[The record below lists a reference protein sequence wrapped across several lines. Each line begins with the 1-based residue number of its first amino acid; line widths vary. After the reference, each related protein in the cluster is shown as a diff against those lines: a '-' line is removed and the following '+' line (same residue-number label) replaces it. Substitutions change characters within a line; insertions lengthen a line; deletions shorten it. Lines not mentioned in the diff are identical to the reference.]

1 MGFPA
6 GVIFDQERFAITV
19 AFDFTIFSVLAQD
32 LRTAKLRCRSGNRF
46 QVSINFGCS
55 QRRHEKL
62 LSCTHPTTISEI
74 GLGSS
79 SAATIAAT
87 NLRRCHM
94 VISEKIAERIRQRR
108 TPKSVYDK
116 FVEFED
122 RAASVYLHLAA
133 HFSKNPELSSLWL
146 EMGMQEKQHA
156 GFLQFCGDE
165 QLFTENLPDEAVIR
179 RLEEVY
185 REIEKRVADPELQ
198 INDAFQIALDL
209 ETSEVNEIYCQ
220 LTATTHNA
228 PYLWRRRWRHFLP
241 VTSASWQPR
250 RGSSASVKT
259 CSAGSTSFAKNVPR
273 LPDKTIAC
281 VGKPGVVD
289 PAIDYLKAK

>member
-1 MGFPA
+1 
-6 GVIFDQERFAITV
+6 
-19 AFDFTIFSVLAQD
+19 
-32 LRTAKLRCRSGNRF
+32 
-46 QVSINFGCS
+46 
-55 QRRHEKL
+55 
-62 LSCTHPTTISEI
+62 
-74 GLGSS
+74 
-79 SAATIAAT
+79 
-87 NLRRCHM
+87 M

-116 FVEFED
+116 FVEFEE

-198 INDAFQIALDL
+198 INEAFQIALEL

-228 PYLWRRRWRHFLP
+228 PYLWRRKVASLSPGHVGFLAAAARKFG
-241 VTSASWQPR
+241 VSE
-250 RGSSASVKT
+250 
-259 CSAGSTSFAKNVPR
+259 NVLGR
-273 LPDKTIAC
+273 LDLLCEKCP
-281 VGKPGVVD
+281 
-289 PAIDYLKAK
+289 